1 MRAGSGVASRA
12 PGPACLAVPGASA
25 LRTLHLN
32 FARAALKSHVKA
44 VSINKKKGKK
54 EKGREGRG
62 PGEGLPQLP
71 FEIRIF

>member
-1 MRAGSGVASRA
+1 MRADDGVASWGPR
-12 PGPACLAVPGASA
+12 PACLAVPWASA
-25 LRTLHLN
+25 LRTFHLN
-32 FARAALKSHVKA
+32 FARAALKSHFKA

-62 PGEGLPQLP
+62 PGADLLQLP

>member
-1 MRAGSGVASRA
+1 M
-12 PGPACLAVPGASA
+12 AVPWASA
-25 LRTLHLN
+25 LRTFHLN
-32 FARAALKSHVKA
+32 FARAALKSLKSHFKA

-62 PGEGLPQLP
+62 PGADLLQLP